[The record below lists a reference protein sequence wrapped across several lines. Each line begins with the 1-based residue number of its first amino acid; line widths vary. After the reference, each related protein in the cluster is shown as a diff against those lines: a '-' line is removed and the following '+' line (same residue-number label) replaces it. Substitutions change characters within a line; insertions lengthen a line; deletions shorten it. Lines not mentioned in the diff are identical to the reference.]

1 MNKKDSISCITELA
15 VLILLI
21 LGESDMICLVQATHK
36 EFIKIKMPLIW

>member
-21 LGESDMICLVQATHK
+21 LGESDMICPVQATHK